1 LLITIEHN
9 NKTFN
14 ADLGNPIDISIPL
27 KNGKENPNCFNAPAP
42 LFTPLQDGGFIGDTQ
57 SGSPVNFY
65 NIQINPHGNGT
76 HTECVGHISKERF
89 YINNCLKQ
97 FHSIGQLITVQPKK
111 LNGDFV
117 ITKEMIAEKLESQNQ
132 KFDTLLIRTSPN
144 TNEKLTLN
152 YTNTNPTYFTN
163 DAMQFIVDYGIQ
175 HLIVDL
181 PSVDKEKD
189 EGKLSA
195 HHIFWLYPN
204 AIRENATITE
214 MVFIPNEIND
224 GLFLVNIQIMPIEL
238 DASSSKIILFELL

>member
-1 LLITIEHN
+1 LLITLEHN

-14 ADLGNPIDISIPL
+14 ADLSKPLDISIPL
-27 KNGKENPNCFNAPAP
+27 KNEASFLLNKEEVRKPSNPNCFNAPIP

-57 SGSPVNFY
+57 SGSPVNFF

-89 YINNCLKQ
+89 FINNCLKQ
-97 FHSIGQLITVQPKK
+97 FHSIGQLITVQPEK

-117 ITKEMIAEKLESQNQ
+117 ITKEMIAKKIEPQNL

-163 DAMQFIVDYGIQ
+163 EAMEYIVSLGVQ

-195 HHIFWLYPN
+195 HHIFWN
-204 AIRENATITE
+204 
-214 MVFIPNEIND
+214 
-224 GLFLVNIQIMPIEL
+224 
-238 DASSSKIILFELL
+238 